1 MRKLFSTSYVPMS
14 MDVGLLI
21 FRVFVSIA
29 MIVNHAMT
37 KLERYNAGGEI
48 KFGDP
53 IGLGPENSL
62 MLAMGAEFLCSVL
75 LILGFLTRIAVIPL
89 IITMAVAAFIAH
101 VDDPFKVKES
111 SLLFLFSYVLL
122 LFTGPGNISL
132 DKVLFN
138 KQRR

>member
-1 MRKLFSTSYVPMS
+1 MRKLFSTTYTPTSL
-14 MDVGLLI
+14 DVGLFI

-29 MIVNHAMT
+29 MIVNHAMP
-37 KLERYNAGGEI
+37 KWERYSAGGEI

-62 MLAMGAEFLCSVL
+62 ILAMGAEFLCSIL
-75 LILGFLTRIAVIPL
+75 LILGFLTRLAVIPL

-101 VDDPFKVKES
+101 GADPFNVKES
-111 SLLFLFSYVLL
+111 SLLFLFAYILL
-122 LFTGPGNISL
+122 LITGPGNVSL